1 MLQNVLDKKND
12 LGVLSEQYTH
22 FELKIWSLRLKDLS
36 KKEYVDTYLLLI

>member
-22 FELKIWSLRLKDLS
+22 FDGN
-36 KKEYVDTYLLLI
+36 TGTQNLIPTSQRFI